1 MISATRIDIC
11 PDCVHY
17 GTMGLPYN
25 NEQLKQVAE
34 TTWGK
39 NWRRP
44 LALAMGVH
52 HTQVM
57 RWSSGKYEISD
68 DQLARAKEACRR
80 RAAEI
85 MKEVRG

>member
-1 MISATRIDIC
+1 M
-11 PDCVHY
+11 
-17 GTMGLPYN
+17 PYN
-25 NEQLKQVAE
+25 NQQLTRVAE
-34 TTWGK
+34 AAFGK
-39 NWRRP
+39 QWRRP
-44 LALAMGVH
+44 LAEAMGIR